1 MEVAMSTWADP
12 QKDGRRPPAH
22 RAMLYMSAPSTVSIP
37 AGTTWRK
44 LTMFDR
50 AGMERG
56 MVASTATDSIA
67 IKRRGQFEA
76 TFQRTYSV
84 TVSDVLWHI
93 AILLNGLEI
102 PGDTIQRTTKTNNEI
117 QAGCSVV
124 MFDAMAGDVLTVA
137 AYHNQVSAVNLT
149 YQNAALSIKSI
160 D

>member
-1 MEVAMSTWADP
+1 MSTWADP
-12 QKDGRRPPAH
+12 QKGGRRPPAH

-67 IKRRGQFEA
+67 IKRRGQFDA
-76 TFQRTYSV
+76 M
-84 TVSDVLWHI
+84 
-93 AILLNGLEI
+93 
-102 PGDTIQRTTKTNNEI
+102 PGD
-117 QAGCSVV
+117 VV
-124 MFDAMAGDVLTVA
+124 TVA